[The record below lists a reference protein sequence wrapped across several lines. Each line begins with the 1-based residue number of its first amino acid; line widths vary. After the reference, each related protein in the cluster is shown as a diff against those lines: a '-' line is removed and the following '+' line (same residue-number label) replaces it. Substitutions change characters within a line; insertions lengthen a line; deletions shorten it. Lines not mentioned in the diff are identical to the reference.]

1 MCGNHSRISR
11 RALLAGGAATLSS
24 LSGCLGRL
32 RRAADRDTP
41 SQLGLEIKALPEDDD
56 LYSLRVAN
64 NLQANLEIAGAEVD
78 VLPTRPDAFLRD
90 VLINLDFDMY
100 VWRLPMHDDPD
111 ILRTLLHSR
120 YTEESGWQN
129 PFSYS
134 NTLIDDLLD
143 EQLRAHDNRNEILS
157 ELQES
162 VFQEHPFIPV
172 IFQEEHRVYR
182 SDVFHSDEPRPL
194 GDPNWILELYA
205 ADQNEAFID
214 SSQFGVTDGRMSN
227 NLNPIAVEYRDGAGV
242 TELLYDPPAR
252 RFDGELLPWLAESW
266 EWVSPSEARIPTLE
280 VTLRDNLEWHDGE
293 PLTSDDVVFTYRF
306 LRDTSMTD
314 EDPVIP
320 SPRYRGRSSLFDVI
334 EAVDDSIIR
343 IQFIETS
350 RDLAERILTLP
361 ILPWH
366 IWEEHTDF
374 TEVIGIPVSDVTT
387 DALVID
393 NVDAVGS
400 GVYKLED
407 IDADNEVVL
416 SLFNDHFIFDLEA
429 EEEPAASAFPLIEE
443 ITFDIRPSVTN
454 ILNSITEGALDGSL
468 STVGKH
474 NITDM
479 DEHDNIATQ
488 SITTS
493 RLYHIGFN
501 LRNAPFTH
509 HGLRD
514 AIAQLV
520 DREYIRTEIFQGSG
534 RPTVSP
540 VFDESLVP
548 DSLVDDED
556 FGSFFIG
563 ESGSGTV
570 EEEAARS
577 LFRDVGF
584 QYGEDGQLLTR

>member
-1 MCGNHSRISR
+1 
-11 RALLAGGAATLSS
+11 
-24 LSGCLGRL
+24 
-32 RRAADRDTP
+32 
-41 SQLGLEIKALPEDDD
+41 
-56 LYSLRVAN
+56 
-64 NLQANLEIAGAEVD
+64 
-78 VLPTRPDAFLRD
+78 
-90 VLINLDFDMY
+90 
-100 VWRLPMHDDPD
+100 
-111 ILRTLLHSR
+111 
-120 YTEESGWQN
+120 
-129 PFSYS
+129 
-134 NTLIDDLLD
+134 
-143 EQLRAHDNRNEILS
+143 
-157 ELQES
+157 
-162 VFQEHPFIPV
+162 
-172 IFQEEHRVYR
+172 
-182 SDVFHSDEPRPL
+182 
-194 GDPNWILELYA
+194 
-205 ADQNEAFID
+205 
-214 SSQFGVTDGRMSN
+214 
-227 NLNPIAVEYRDGAGV
+227 
-242 TELLYDPPAR
+242 
-252 RFDGELLPWLAESW
+252 
-266 EWVSPSEARIPTLE
+266 
-280 VTLRDNLEWHDGE
+280 
-293 PLTSDDVVFTYRF
+293 
-306 LRDTSMTD
+306 MTD